1 LLGER
6 IKIKLHAAA
15 KKLRMSYAPS
25 CLMLSV
31 SSTRCPSQQD
41 KDGDHPGGNQHPVL
55 ALEAQKYKTLDE
67 KLHRTRPQ
75 FWAE

>member
-15 KKLRMSYAPS
+15 KKLQRTYSPS
-25 CLMLSV
+25 CMMLSV
-31 SSTRCPSQQD
+31 SSTRRPNQQD
-41 KDGDHPGGNQHPVL
+41 KDGDHSNGDQHPVL
-55 ALEAQKYKTLDE
+55 ALKAQKYKTLDE
-67 KLHRTRPQ
+67 KLHRSRPQ